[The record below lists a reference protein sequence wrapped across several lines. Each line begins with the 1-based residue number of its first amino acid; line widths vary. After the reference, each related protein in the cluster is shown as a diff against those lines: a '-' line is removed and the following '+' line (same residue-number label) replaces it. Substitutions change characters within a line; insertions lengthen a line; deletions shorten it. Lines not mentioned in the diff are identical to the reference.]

1 MFLILFDG
9 RPKKEDAMHDEKDN
23 LAGWLA
29 IVAAIALVP
38 EVVLMYSYD
47 AGSWASLPV
56 LATAS
61 SIMAI
66 RILCTAIA
74 LISLRGVLNR
84 LYEFHKT
91 DTVIPLLIAGSIVMW
106 IVATA
111 VRVPALALDPPVAA
125 IALILVGVPLGIVS
139 AVLGWRVLQVDSE
152 LAGYKKPF
160 AWASILA
167 PLCFFTVIAAPLG
180 LLMMAAGSVFLGLIL
195 LHSREALPEF
205 V

>member
-1 MFLILFDG
+1 
-9 RPKKEDAMHDEKDN
+9 
-23 LAGWLA
+23 
-29 IVAAIALVP
+29 
-38 EVVLMYSYD
+38 
-47 AGSWASLPV
+47 
-56 LATAS
+56 
-61 SIMAI
+61 
-66 RILCTAIA
+66 
-74 LISLRGVLNR
+74 
-84 LYEFHKT
+84 
-91 DTVIPLLIAGSIVMW
+91 MW